1 MQNHEQNE
9 ERILNSLRRITRAID
24 IYSRKLNLLYGLT
37 TPQLLCLD
45 VLVKDGSMILKDLAK
60 KINLGESTVN
70 GIVDR
75 LEAKDYVTRR
85 RSNNDRRKVFLE
97 VTAAGRDI
105 ITRTPPL
112 PQDKL
117 SASLSALS
125 AAEQSSMTNTLARV
139 ADMME
144 AELSIQE
151 KISKQ

>member
-1 MQNHEQNE
+1 MQNNEQNE

-70 GIVDR
+70 GIIDR
-75 LEAKDYVTRR
+75 LEAKHYVIRR
-85 RSNNDRRKVFLE
+85 RSSNDRRKVFLE
-97 VTAAGRDI
+97 VTPAGRDI
-105 ITRTPPL
+105 ITKTPPL

-125 AAEQSSMTNTLARV
+125 AAEQASMTNTLARV

>member
-75 LEAKDYVTRR
+75 LEAKDYVIRR

-97 VTAAGRDI
+97 VTPTGKEI
-105 ITRTPPL
+105 IQKTPPL
-112 PQDKL
+112 IQNKL
-117 SASLSALS
+117 SASLTALDES
-125 AAEQSSMTNTLARV
+125 EQALMVETLSRI
-139 ADMME
+139 ADLME
-144 AELSIQE
+144 TELSL
-151 KISKQ
+151 K